1 MKNEEGF
8 CYLCDRPMVCFLIWL
23 LGKSGNKWVLLL
35 TVPAAN
41 PRLLQ
46 SCVCLRRVRSGRVGS
61 GRVRGPAPTLSVF
74 WSCCSSFSCLLVQ
87 ICHIDTQQ
95 CLLHVIVRYV
105 QTAELADLRAAK
117 ELCNSSVSG
126 LMWSDAW
133 CLMWPCLLPSAP
145 GLGWGKAPQMSLS
158 AEGGGDTFIKAN
170 RMPFGHGGYEET
182 KRGTLGVWLCITMAT
197 VAHGNRITQKSQAIL
212 FSCSQLTSSV
222 PLVSVLKWEW
232 NSDQQYSSLI
242 LPLTVQ
248 HYTLLLVF
256 K

>member
-1 MKNEEGF
+1 MCKIVDNYDIKTFTFSKNVSNVWKMRRVSVIRVTG
-8 CYLCDRPMVCFLIWL
+8 LWSVFLIWL

-41 PRLLQ
+41 PRPSQ
-46 SCVCLRRVRSGRVGS
+46 PCVCLRRVRSGRVGS

-133 CLMWPCLLPSAP
+133 CLMWPCFLPSAP

-170 RMPFGHGGYEET
+170 RMPFGHGGYCM
-182 KRGTLGVWLCITMAT
+182 KKPKGGR
-197 VAHGNRITQKSQAIL
+197 
-212 FSCSQLTSSV
+212 
-222 PLVSVLKWEW
+222 
-232 NSDQQYSSLI
+232 
-242 LPLTVQ
+242 
-248 HYTLLLVF
+248 
-256 K
+256 